1 MIWSYQAMKRSYH
14 AMKRPYRGLKR
25 NDYLVRVVFGILIF
39 ELSPTILYEPP
50 FACLGYG
57 GDAIASYSIN
67 KKRGLYFRKI
77 LFRYVCDSGRIQTC
91 NLLIRSQML
100 YSVELRSQT
109 LLFCGSVV
117 P

>member
-1 MIWSYQAMKRSYH
+1 MKWSYQAMKRLYH
-14 AMKRPYRGLKR
+14 AMKRPYCGLKR
-25 NDYLVRVVFGILIF
+25 NDYLVREVFGVLIF
-39 ELSPTILYEPP
+39 ELSL
-50 FACLGYG
+50 FCLLRLRRGRH
-57 GDAIASYSIN
+57 SLLWRIN

-109 LLFCGSVV
+109 LLLCESVV

>member
-1 MIWSYQAMKRSYH
+1 MKWSYQAMKRLYH

-25 NDYLVRVVFGILIF
+25 NDYLVREVFGGLIF
-39 ELSPTILYEPP
+39 KTES
-50 FACLGYG
+50 FACSGYG
-57 GDAIASYSIN
+57 GDAIVSYGIN
-67 KKRGLYFRKI
+67 KKGGLNFRKI

-109 LLFCGSVV
+109 LLLCGSVV

>member
-1 MIWSYQAMKRSYH
+1 MSRLLLAQA
-14 AMKRPYRGLKR
+14 
-25 NDYLVRVVFGILIF
+25 
-39 ELSPTILYEPP
+39 T
-50 FACLGYG
+50 LGRH
-57 GDAIASYSIN
+57 SLLQH
-67 KKRGLYFRKI
+67 KQKRGLYFRKI

-109 LLFCGSVV
+109 LLLYGSVV

>member
-1 MIWSYQAMKRSYH
+1 MKWSYQAMKRSYQ

-25 NDYLVRVVFGILIF
+25 NDYLVREVFGVLIF
-39 ELSPTILYEPP
+39 ELSL
-50 FACLGYG
+50 FVCSGYG
-57 GDAIASYSIN
+57 GDAIVSYGIN
-67 KKRGLYFRKI
+67 KKRGLYFCKI

-109 LLFCGSVV
+109 LLLCGSVV

>member
-1 MIWSYQAMKRSYH
+1 MKWSYQAMKRLYH

-25 NDYLVRVVFGILIF
+25 NDYLVREVFGVLIF
-39 ELSPTILYEPP
+39 ELSF
-50 FACLGYG
+50 FACSGYG
-57 GDAIASYSIN
+57 GDAIASYGIN
-67 KKRGLYFRKI
+67 KKRGLYFCKI

-109 LLFCGSVV
+109 LLLCESVV

>member
-1 MIWSYQAMKRSYH
+1 MKWSYQAMKRLYH

-25 NDYLVRVVFGILIF
+25 NDYLVREVFGVLIF
-39 ELSPTILYEPP
+39 ELSL
-50 FACLGYG
+50 FACSDYG
-57 GDAIASYSIN
+57 GDAIGSYGIN
-67 KKRGLYFRKI
+67 KKRGLYFCKI

-109 LLFCGSVV
+109 LLLCGSVV